1 MILRATLVVFLLACT
16 WCVMRLPNEIEQT
29 RDVAQKEI
37 VETRL
42 ALIKEI
48 QAMRRDVKSELDQTL
63 TLLDQHLTKIDEV
76 RVTEFRDEV
85 ALIRSDIS
93 NSLDHVNES
102 LDHVNEL
109 VDNTNHSV
117 ELLTPQALGLVA
129 AAKVTA
135 GETAQTMR
143 TIDREVPAIVG
154 NVKQTTANVTQ
165 ITKPTRWY
173 VKIGRMIAPVFG
185 GWLLGKL

>member
-16 WCVMRLPNEIEQT
+16 WCVMRLPSEIEQA

-48 QAMRRDVKSELDQTL
+48 QAMRRDVKSELDQTI
-63 TLLDQHLTKIDEV
+63 TLLDRHLTKIDEV

-109 VDNTNHSV
+109 VDNTNHAV
-117 ELLTPQALGLVA
+117 ELLTPQTLGLVA

-135 GETAQTMR
+135 GETAQAM
-143 TIDREVPAIVG
+143 REVPAIVG

-165 ITKPTRWY
+165 ITKPSRWY